1 MGKRDG
7 VLAQSGGSMLKLY
20 NLQNT
25 LRKSAR
31 GLLQRGGRRR
41 QRRARFSRRKQRGS
55 GFWITPE
62 GRIQD
67 HWSYGMQGEFVPT

>member
-31 GLLQRGGRRR
+31 GLRGLRRR
-41 QRRARFSRRKQRGS
+41 QRRRARFSRLKQRGS